1 MKSVK
6 RQKTAIDL
14 TYEYLENYKEMECYL
29 KEAISEG
36 KQIADIDMYNI
47 SAESAYLGSIR
58 DCKAETVILHAH
70 ITKALDLLEKEAV
83 ERKEEYKYRAM
94 IMRCIDGKTFEEIQE
109 ELQCGKGTP
118 QKWCA
123 AMIRRLAIK
132 LFGAKAIT
140 PN

>member
-1 MKSVK
+1 MK
-6 RQKTAIDL
+6 RAKTTIDL
-14 TYEYLENYKEMECYL
+14 TYEYLTNYKEMESYL

-36 KQIADIDMYNI
+36 KQVTDMNIYNI

-70 ITKALDLLEKEAV
+70 ITKALDLLQKEAI
-83 ERKEEYKYRAM
+83 ERNEEYKYKAM

-123 AMIRRLAIK
+123 AMIRRLAVK

>member
-1 MKSVK
+1 MK
-6 RQKTAIDL
+6 RAKTTIDL
-14 TYEYLENYKEMECYL
+14 TYEYLTNYKEMESYL

-36 KQIADIDMYNI
+36 KQVTDMNIYNI

-70 ITKALDLLEKEAV
+70 ITKALDLLQKEAI
-83 ERKEEYKYRAM
+83 ERNEEYKYKAM
-94 IMRCIDGKTFEEIQE
+94 IMRCIEGKTFEEIQE

-123 AMIRRLAIK
+123 AMIRRLAVK

>member
-1 MKSVK
+1 MK
-6 RQKTAIDL
+6 RAKTTIDL
-14 TYEYLENYKEMECYL
+14 TYEYLTNYKEMESYL

-36 KQIADIDMYNI
+36 KQVTDMNIYNI

-70 ITKALDLLEKEAV
+70 ITKALDLLQKEAI
-83 ERKEEYKYRAM
+83 ERNEEYKYKAM
-94 IMRCIDGKTFEEIQE
+94 IMRCIEGKTFEEIQE

-123 AMIRRLAIK
+123 AMIRRFAVK